1 MNKITDIFKLE
12 KWWVK
17 RITLIVTTL
26 VLAGCQSQAIPST
39 ATATATSTE
48 IPATATLTPTNTPEP
63 TATATEL
70 VLPDNAVRIV
80 GGGYAYVENDK
91 VLQVGKDGV
100 TKEIKDIST
109 DVVFENMGDAGDIFE
124 VLLAEAISKYDRLD
138 FFPPGLYDTI
148 YTGKVDGAD
157 LQKLVQ
163 KESCDSE
170 GIGVVGIPRAFA
182 KIENFLN
189 YPGYPELGIAFMQIN
204 GHPGLVPMVIG
215 AFDEAGKFSTTLN
228 NMRNFNPDGVHF
240 AFDAPNESL
249 DPIFTAK
256 LDWEGLQKVLKD
268 DILYFYSL
276 ISVSPDEVENLDY
289 GHAPQ
294 DPLTPAMEGLRDK
307 LIHFQAKIMGAAGY
321 AIRTTHKLPLPNPGI
336 LLDMVD
342 DQKQK
347 FFIVPL
353 PGPPALIHADLK

>member
-1 MNKITDIFKLE
+1 MNKTTDIFKLE
-12 KWWVK
+12 KWWGK
-17 RITLIVTTL
+17 GITLIVAAL

-39 ATATATSTE
+39 ATATSTSTE
-48 IPATATLTPTNTPEP
+48 IPVTATLTPTNTPEP

-138 FFPPGLYDTI
+138 FFPPGLYDPI
-148 YTGKVDGAD
+148 YTGKVDGAY

-163 KESCDSE
+163 KESCQSE
-170 GIGVVGIPRAFA
+170 AIDVIGIPRAFA
-182 KIENFLN
+182 KVKNFVN

-215 AFDEAGKFSTTLN
+215 AFDEAGQFFTTLN
-228 NMRNFNPDGVHF
+228 TMINFNHDSLNL
-240 AFDAPNESL
+240 AFDALDTSL
-249 DPIFTAK
+249 DPIFTRN
-256 LDWEGLQKVLKD
+256 LDWEGLRKVLKD

-276 ISVSPDEVENLDY
+276 ISVSPDETGALDY
-289 GHAPQ
+289 NHAPQ
-294 DPLTPAMEGLRDK
+294 DPLTPSMEGLRDK
-307 LIHFQAKIMGAAGY
+307 LLHFQAKIMGAAGY
-321 AIRTTHKLPLPNPGI
+321 AIRTTHELPLPNAGI

-342 DQKQK
+342 GSDDR
-347 FFIVPL
+347 FFIAPL
-353 PGPPALIHADLK
+353 PGPPYLIHVDQ